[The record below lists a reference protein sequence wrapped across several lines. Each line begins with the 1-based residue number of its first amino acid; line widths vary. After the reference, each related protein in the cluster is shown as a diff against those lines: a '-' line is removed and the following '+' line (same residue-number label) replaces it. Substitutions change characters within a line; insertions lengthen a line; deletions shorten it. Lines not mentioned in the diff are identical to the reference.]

1 MHPRHWLA
9 FAALA
14 SIWGTTWRTIK
25 IVVRESQLVSAA
37 GARFALAALLLAA
50 FALWQGRSL
59 AWSRWRPAEH
69 RLLLA
74 LSLLMFAVPYGLVLY
89 GELTV
94 SSALAAIL
102 FSSHSAFTL
111 VFDSVR
117 VGRNLFDRARVAGLA
132 PAFAGLLVIFWPK
145 LTGPRAELAGIVALV
160 VAAASSALAAVLA
173 KHGAHGID
181 PVAGTTWQMAGAA
194 VWLLAAGGALER
206 PALTGYSATALVALL
221 YLAVFGSCV
230 TFVLYYGLLKHLAPV
245 QLSTLSFVIPVIAT
259 FAGWLVLDERLAPQ
273 AWGRW
278 WRASRCGT
286 GGSRSCSRG
295 GTDARPLS
303 ARAHRVGRGRGLL
316 WVVAR
321 DGRQHPAGADV
332 DSLDGRLPPHPG
344 GHRYG
349 AGVRHRLVLF
359 GGWRLRAA
367 GLGGRPLGD
376 AARARHG
383 GGRHHRGA
391 GGDAAFGH
399 GGRSR

>member
-14 SIWGTTWRTIK
+14 SIWGTTWLTIK
-25 IVVRESQLVSAA
+25 FVVREMPPVSAA

-74 LSLLMFAVPYGLVLY
+74 LSLLMFAVPYGLVFY

-132 PAFAGLLVIFWPK
+132 LAFAGLLIIFWPPRI
-145 LTGPRAELAGIVALV
+145 LGVAGPRAELAGIVALV
-160 VAAASSALAAVLA
+160 VAAASSALASVLA

-259 FAGWLVLDERLAPQ
+259 LLGWLVLDERLAPQ
-273 AWGRW
+273 SWA
-278 WRASRCGT
+278 
-286 GGSRSCSRG
+286 GG
-295 GTDARPLS
+295 A
-303 ARAHRVGRGRGLL
+303 A
-316 WVVAR
+316 VVA
-321 DGRQHPAGADV
+321 GVA
-332 DSLDGRLPPHPG
+332 LL
-344 GHRYG
+344 HR
-349 AGVRHRLVLF
+349 REPELVE
-359 GGWRLRAA
+359 
-367 GLGGRPLGD
+367 
-376 AARARHG
+376 
-383 GGRHHRGA
+383 
-391 GGDAAFGH
+391 GGD
-399 GGRSR
+399 